1 MVQMIAR
8 KDIRT
13 AIPSGQSVPFWTDQT
28 WLEGLNFGVVSVPV
42 TEAGII
48 ITTTTKHIIF
58 KVEPYE
64 LKLAI
69 QRVGIL
75 EMQAWMII
83 IKTVRRKV
91 W

>member
-1 MVQMIAR
+1 MVQMRAK
-8 KDIRT
+8 KDMRT
-13 AIPSGQSVPFWTDQT
+13 AIPSGQSVPFWIVQT
-28 WLEGLNFGVVSVPV
+28 SLDGLNFGLVSDPV

-48 ITTTTKHIIF
+48 ITTTIRHIIF
-58 KVEPYE
+58 RVEPYE

-75 EMQAWMII
+75 EMQAWISIM
-83 IKTVRRKV
+83 KTVRRNV